1 MTAFLSPCSAL
12 VEAVVEGE
20 TSTHAQS
27 KSHVCSLAWLRFP
40 KAPVHMQDA
49 MGEPGSR
56 QHGED
61 QRGRC
66 RWHMRGQGCV
76 WLPSEGPRG
85 FLCFSSHWHWWTVD
99 PERMWP
105 LCTLDHCKKIVKI
118 TVRATESN
126 AFTTAEIVLPS
137 EQTFHL
143 SIFNCQ
149 HYPVTIH
156 VHSYSLGF

>member
-1 MTAFLSPCSAL
+1 M
-12 VEAVVEGE
+12 VEGE

-27 KSHVCSLAWLRFP
+27 KSHVCSLAWPRFP

-66 RWHMRGQGCV
+66 RWHMRGQRCV

-99 PERMWP
+99 PERM
-105 LCTLDHCKKIVKI
+105 
-118 TVRATESN
+118 
-126 AFTTAEIVLPS
+126 
-137 EQTFHL
+137 
-143 SIFNCQ
+143 
-149 HYPVTIH
+149 
-156 VHSYSLGF
+156 